1 MAKNQWDYEQASP
14 ANRWMLKHVFMAPA
28 GLYRFMGVAFLGIAV
43 LLAGVAWWER
53 ASPAGPADPDFFPSC
68 PASLPGQAFCCC
80 SGGWWSG
87 FGRVGEV
94 TRQFRR

>member
-28 GLYRFMGVAFLGIAV
+28 GLYRFIGVAFLGIAV

-53 ASPAGPADPDFFPSC
+53 ASPAGPADPDFFPFMSC
-68 PASLPGQAFCCC
+68 FFAGAGVLLLL
-80 SGGWWSG
+80 WWLVVRIRSR
-87 FGRVGEV
+87 GRGD
-94 TRQFRR
+94 